1 MEKARL
7 LLITIVL
14 TLAILATNAC
24 DKSENG
30 ISNETPYTDGPGFG
44 IYLADS
50 RELVLSER
58 HIKAYR
64 RGFHLTVAEE
74 DTHAIELNEEGI
86 EKWNSYMT
94 YETIPKLKDTL
105 YKRDFVLKIE
115 GEEIYRGKFYSM
127 LSSSTYDG
135 IAIIDALFELDDDRN
150 EIWICSG
157 YPPGLYPDPEQ
168 DPRNDLKVISFLEN
182 LGLLK

>member
-1 MEKARL
+1 MERARL
-7 LLITIVL
+7 LLITVL
-14 TLAILATNAC
+14 VILTILATNAC
-24 DKSENG
+24 SKSENDV
-30 ISNETPYTDGPGFG
+30 SNEIPYTDGSGFG

-50 RELVLSER
+50 GELVLSER

-94 YETIPKLKDTL
+94 YETTPQLKDTL
-105 YKRDFVLKIE
+105 YKQDFVLKIE

-127 LSSSTYDG
+127 LSSSTYEG
-135 IAIIDALFELDDDRN
+135 VVIIDALVELGDDRN

-157 YPPGLYPDPEQ
+157 YPPGLYPNPEQ
-168 DPRNDLKVISFLEN
+168 DSRNNHQVIDFLERA
-182 LGLLK
+182 GLLE